1 MEENRNNVNTA
12 GETREERK
20 EACKAV
26 ADGIAKFLDDVK
38 PNVSIVL
45 MELESGDMVVVS
57 QGSPLRLM
65 VVIAATM
72 RRNDSVRLLIE
83 GASDMLKEM
92 TSRDR
97 DEEQ

>member
-26 ADGIAKFLDDVK
+26 ADGIAKLFNDVK

-45 MELESGDMVVVS
+45 MELESGDMVVVP
-57 QGSPLRLM
+57 QGSPFRLM
-65 VVIAATM
+65 MTIAAAM
-72 RRNDSVRLLIE
+72 QRNETVRLLID

-92 TSRDR
+92 KQSDG
-97 DEEQ
+97 DKEH

>member
-20 EACKAV
+20 EKCKAV
-26 ADGIAKFLDDVK
+26 ADGIAKLLDDVK
-38 PNVSIVL
+38 PKVSLVL
-45 MELESGDMVVVS
+45 MQLESGDMVVVP
-57 QGSPLRLM
+57 QGSPFRLM
-65 VVIAATM
+65 MTIAAAM
-72 RRNDSVRLLIE
+72 QRNETVRLLIE